1 MLNPIEFNQLTQVYP
16 ALLEVSTALR
26 AGFQLEAKLIQAPAD
41 TILFDLEEEC
51 RFFVMVLRGSIRV
64 SHPSSRREL
73 LLYHV
78 LPGDSCMMTVS
89 CILGETPYQARGV
102 VEEDLLAYALPARLF
117 REFVLQSDAFR
128 SSVFSAFGQRILH
141 LIELVQ
147 QVAFDR
153 LDQRLA
159 RLLLERSGRLRCTH
173 QQLADDLG
181 TAREVISRYLKEFDT
196 AGLVRLTRGEIHIL
210 DRRSLENIAHS
221 D

>member
-1 MLNPIEFNQLTQVYP
+1 MLPFL
-16 ALLEVSTALR
+16 
-26 AGFQLEAKLIQAPAD
+26 
-41 TILFDLEEEC
+41 
-51 RFFVMVLRGSIRV
+51 
-64 SHPSSRREL
+64 
-73 LLYHV
+73 
-78 LPGDSCMMTVS
+78 
-89 CILGETPYQARGV
+89 
-102 VEEDLLAYALPARLF
+102 
-117 REFVLQSDAFR
+117 
-128 SSVFSAFGQRILH
+128 FGQHILH